1 MKEQNMFT
9 HYKSIAVMI
18 LVLALLTGCGTVEP
32 TATPLPATATRIA
45 LEPTHTSSPPTA
57 TRPTVA
63 PAPPTA
69 TPTAT
74 STATAVAAAPEEPS
88 ATPTEAAPQPT
99 ATPTTRPGYFS
110 QEQLIEDARQLA
122 EIIES
127 THPDPY
133 INGGGRVAFHRR
145 LQRVLHS
152 IPQEGMRREEFV
164 RLLIPFV
171 AGVGDG
177 HTVLDDEYPV
187 SRDFPGG
194 VPFYL
199 AAIEETLYVAGVPR
213 GIDTDL
219 LGSLLVSVEGIPVA
233 ELCKRQERMEG
244 VDNYYHALQ
253 SLIDESI
260 HYEPYMQDLI
270 PEWEDT
276 SRVTVELQRPTGKI
290 EAFTFD
296 LPIRMRPM
304 IIADSQVT
312 LPSTGR
318 SGFTYEFMDE
328 EGRLAYLRVDNL
340 QNYAEANPASPTS
353 ATETFRKMVTE
364 MADAG
369 TETLIVDLRDNY
381 GGSSLMGDILVYFLY
396 GREALDQINS
406 TIMTTGGCGS
416 RLSAVYFKY
425 YSGDIRPEDVGQS
438 PMLVM
443 GDYDFSR
450 DFAALQEIY
459 QEMPDPAEILSL
471 IDSGYANSAMIWYEE
486 YQSEAYSGYYLPTNV
501 IVLVTAETYSSGA
514 NMMQFLSRAGAV
526 LVGTPSSQVTNS
538 FGEVAPFALDNTRI
552 SGWVSTKY
560 CIQVPPASDAA
571 RVWPVDYP
579 LTYEKL
585 AAYDFDPNAEYLY
598 ALELISE
605 QE

>member
-1 MKEQNMFT
+1 M
-9 HYKSIAVMI
+9 YYIAYVVRIIATAMTVLI
-18 LVLALLTGCGTVEP
+18 LLAGCGKSEP
-32 TATPLPATATRIA
+32 TATAVP
-45 LEPTHTSSPPTA
+45 PTHTPLPPTA
-57 TRPTVA
+57 A
-63 PAPPTA
+63 PSATPVPPTA
-69 TPTAT
+69 TPTAPPS
-74 STATAVAAAPEEPS
+74 STMTMTAVATEPEPS
-88 ATPTEAAPQPT
+88 ATPTEAVPQPT
-99 ATPTTRPGYFS
+99 AAPTTRPGYFS
-110 QEQLIEDARQLA
+110 RDALIADARQLA
-122 EIIES
+122 DIIES

-133 INGGGRVAFHRR
+133 INGGRVAFHRR
-145 LQRVLHS
+145 LQHVLHS
-152 IPQEGMRREEFV
+152 IPEAGMRREEFV

-177 HTVLDDEYPV
+177 HTVLDNEYPV
-187 SRDFPGG
+187 SQNSPGG

-199 AAIEETLYVAGVPR
+199 AAIEENLYVAGVPR

-260 HYEPYMQDLI
+260 HYKPHMQDLI

-276 SRVTVELQRPTGKI
+276 SRVTVELQRPTGEI

-296 LPIRMRPM
+296 LPISMSSITTPK
-304 IIADSQVT
+304 SQVT
-312 LPSTGR
+312 LPSTGS
-318 SGFTYEFMDE
+318 SGFTYKFMDE

-353 ATETFRKMVTE
+353 ATETFREMVTE
-364 MADAG
+364 MAEAG
-369 TETLIVDLRDNY
+369 TETLIVDLRENY

-425 YSGDIRPEDVGQS
+425 YSRDIGPEDVDQS
-438 PMLVM
+438 PMIVM

-450 DFAALQEIY
+450 DFSARQEIY
-459 QEMPDPAEILSL
+459 QETPDPAEILSL
-471 IDSGYANSAMIWYEE
+471 IDSGYANSAIIWYKE
-486 YQSEAYSGYYLPTNV
+486 YQSETYSGYYLPANV

-538 FGEVAPFALDNTRI
+538 FGEVAPFALDNMHI

-560 CIQVPPASDAA
+560 CVQVPPDSDAA

-585 AAYDFDPNAEYLY
+585 ASYNFDPNAEYLY
-598 ALELISE
+598 ALELLSE
-605 QE
+605 QGE